1 MFPILSDTLPPGW
14 EEAGQQNAIK
24 FDGKEA
30 IKFDSDKPRM
40 DLIDSEALEELARVL
55 DFGAR
60 KYAENNWRKGIKLS
74 RLLAA
79 SMRHLTAIM
88 RGETYDQ
95 ETGLQHAAHLMCCAM
110 FLIWTIKHRQD
121 LDDRWKPGAEN
132 VTLTQE

>member
-1 MFPILSDTLPPGW
+1 MCGELDHK
-14 EEAGQQNAIK
+14 Q
-24 FDGKEA
+24 A

-40 DLIDSEALEELARVL
+40 DLIDGEALEELARVL

-132 VTLTQE
+132 VTSTQE